1 MRITP
6 ELLMRIARDTVNQ
19 RTRADRDVLVVYL
32 HGSLLSAEP
41 LLGGATDIDL
51 FFIHSDDNP
60 SSREIVRMT
69 DDVHLDIAHHSRSL
83 YRNARDLRLEPWLGS
98 TIYGCK
104 ILYDPQHFMDFTQA
118 SVRGH
123 YNDPE
128 NVLIRANKGARR
140 ARAIWLNFQL
150 EPPKNDLLNAQLY
163 LEAVEQT
170 ANALACLSGPP
181 LPIRRLT
188 SEFKQ
193 RAMVL
198 DRSGLYPGLLGLLG
212 AADVQVDQLHSWLTD
227 WQTTLTALPA
237 HLSGA
242 RLHPHRIHY
251 YRNAIEAA
259 LSGDQPYACLWPL
272 LSTWSE
278 ASAILEPDDQS
289 MASWHSVLQQIGL
302 TGEKFFE
309 RLKALDAYLDL
320 TEEII
325 ENWARAHGVGET
337 GEF

>member
-6 ELLMRIARDTVNQ
+6 ELLTRIARDTVNQ

-32 HGSLLSAEP
+32 HGSLLSPEP

-51 FFIHSDDNP
+51 FFIHNDDRQ
-60 SSREIVRMT
+60 SGREIVRMT

-98 TIYGCK
+98 TIDGCK

-123 YNDPE
+123 FNDPE
-128 NVLIRANKGARR
+128 NVLARVNNQARR
-140 ARAIWLNFQL
+140 ARAIWLDFQT
-150 EPPKNDLLNAQLY
+150 ETSTNDLLNAQLY
-163 LEAVEQT
+163 LEAVEQA
-170 ANALACLSGPP
+170 ANALSCLSGSP
-181 LPIRRLT
+181 LPVRRLT
-188 SEFKQ
+188 SEFRQ
-193 RAMVL
+193 RAIAL
-198 DRSGLYPGLLGLLG
+198 DRPGLYLGLLGLLG
-212 AADVQVDQLHSWLTD
+212 AADVNADQLRSWLPD
-227 WQTTLTALPA
+227 WQTALKTLPG
-237 HLSGA
+237 HLAGA

-251 YRNAIEAA
+251 YRSAIEAA
-259 LSGDQPYACLWPL
+259 ISGDQPHSCLWLL

-278 ASAILEPDDQS
+278 ASTIFEPDE
-289 MASWHSVLQQIGL
+289 ASVTTWYTVLQQIGL
-302 TGEKFFE
+302 VGDKFSE
-309 RLKALDAYLDL
+309 RLEALDAYLDL

-325 ENWARAHGVGET
+325 ENWARAHGVEET